1 MKFEDRK
8 SVAENP
14 PRDGQYVLVKLDKD
28 NWDDRGNDDV
38 YFKVV
43 KFVRGMSIAERAALP
58 DTDWRKTSWGSA
70 DEEGNN
76 LRPYCWDTFGPSC
89 YFGQE
94 VTHYWDLPTETTK

>member
-8 SVAENP
+8 AVAENP
-14 PRDGQYVLVKLDKD
+14 PRDGQYVLVKLLKD
-28 NWDDRGNDDV
+28 NWIADDKGDH

-43 KFVRGMSIAERAALP
+43 QFVRGLSLAEREALP
-58 DTDWRKTSWGSA
+58 DTDRAKYSFCSA
-70 DEEGNN
+70 DVHGNN

-94 VTHYWDLPTETTK
+94 ATHYWDLPTETTT